1 MYITD
6 VIWWG
11 YTLLLIAVALFM
23 LVFVLKVREK
33 GD

>member
-6 VIWWG
+6 VVWWG
-11 YTLLLIAVALFM
+11 YTLWVAAIALFL
-23 LVFVLKVREK
+23 LVFAAKVRQK

>member
-11 YTLLLIAVALFM
+11 YTLVIAAIAVFM
-23 LVFVLKVREK
+23 LVFAAKVREK
-33 GD
+33 GE